1 MIQCRYHC
9 RYHLPRIIQIPG
21 RSGFY
26 LRVAVPRGKLRDAFG
41 TCDVVKK
48 IGNTRKEAEENIS
61 SAEIAIQQ
69 KFEEKLREEEAKKIN
84 KSLPKG
90 ISVEAIKYTNPKASS
105 KNIEKDLKDAGFSNA
120 AIEALMNFED
130 KESKNDTEI
139 LKTVPSP
146 CIANNSPRAKFEQ
159 FKADSNYLN
168 EPLQTEL
175 TNESDHFT
183 NDAVQL
189 LKFHGSYQQDDREH
203 RKKGGTGKD
212 WQMMLR
218 LRNPA
223 GYVPGPLF
231 VALDDLSD
239 RLGNKTLRATTRQ
252 CFQMHGIKKESL
264 KEVIGTIVKSMGSTL
279 AACGDINRNVMAPAA
294 PFDKGSYPA
303 ARKLANDIADVLS
316 PKEAE
321 VTYLDLWV
329 NGELKYA
336 IKPSSEVKKSRD
348 KQLSPGVFSGDK
360 KEPLYGSTYLPRKFK
375 CATTVPGDNSVDI
388 LTHDIGLVTF
398 TNKKGVLEGCNV
410 YVGGGMGR
418 THNLDTTFARI
429 ADPLGFVEGKHV
441 LELVQ
446 SILALQRDYGD
457 RKTRRHSRLK
467 YVLHDMGI
475 DWFKKQLLSKYF
487 TKNIANLRY
496 EGKTKLEDYLGW
508 HQQSEKLCFVGLP
521 LLSGRLSGKT
531 KKELRKLI
539 EKYALDVRLTPN
551 QDLLL
556 CNIGNYQKASVHNAL
571 VNIGFSDPG
580 RPKPLARHAMA
591 CPALPLCGLA
601 MTEAERF
608 LPELLGRISNQL
620 ESLDINKS
628 ILIRVTGCPNGC
640 ARPYMAELALV
651 GSGLNQYQLWLGG
664 STNLKRLAKPYLQK
678 MPINELEKTLEPL
691 FLSWKNTGTS
701 SSLGDH
707 VTKLGNDSVMSLL
720 TSNAA
725 P

>member
-1 MIQCRYHC
+1 M
-9 RYHLPRIIQIPG
+9 PKIIEIPG

-48 IGNTRKEAEENIS
+48 IGNTKEEAEENIS

-69 KFEEKLREEEAKKIN
+69 KFDEKLREEDAKQIN

-90 ISVEAIKYTNPKASS
+90 IRLEVIKNSNLKEPP
-105 KNIEKDLKDAGFSNA
+105 KNIAKDLKDAGFSNA
-120 AIEALMNFED
+120 AIEALMNFDE
-130 KESKNDTEI
+130 KESNNVEEI
-139 LKTVPSP
+139 EQTVPSP

-168 EPLQTEL
+168 EPLHSEL
-175 TNESDHFT
+175 SNDTDHFT

-203 RKKGGTGKD
+203 RKRGGTGKD

-231 VALDDLSD
+231 VALDELSD
-239 RLGNKTLRATTRQ
+239 RLGNQTLRATTRQ
-252 CFQMHGIKKESL
+252 CFQMHGIKKRNI

-279 AACGDINRNVMAPAA
+279 AACGDVNRNVMAPAA
-294 PFDKGSYPA
+294 PYEQGSYPA

-316 PKEAE
+316 PQKAE
-321 VTYLDLWV
+321 KTYIDLWV
-329 NGELKYA
+329 DGEMKYA
-336 IKPSSEVKKSRD
+336 IKPSSEVKKNR
-348 KQLSPGVFSGDK
+348 KLQLKPGVFSGDK
-360 KEPLYGSTYLPRKFK
+360 KEPLYGATYLPRKFK

-429 ADPLGFVEGKHV
+429 ADPIGYVEGEHI

-467 YVLHDMGI
+467 YVLHDMGV
-475 DWFKKQLLSKYF
+475 DWFKKQLTTKYF
-487 TKNIANLRY
+487 TRQIENLKH
-496 EGKTKLEDYLGW
+496 EGDTILEDYLGW
-508 HQQSEKLCFVGLP
+508 HQQSEKLWFVGLP
-521 LLSGRLSGKT
+521 LLSGRLTGRV
-531 KKELRKLI
+531 KKELRNI
-539 EKYALDVRLTPN
+539 VEKFALDVRLTPN

-556 CNIGNYQKASVHNAL
+556 CNIGNYQKASVKRAL
-571 VNIGFSDPG
+571 INIGFINPG
-580 RPKPLARHAMA
+580 APDPLARNAMA

-608 LPELLGRISNQL
+608 LPELLERINNQL
-620 ESLDINKS
+620 KILEINKP

-664 STNLKRLAKPYLQK
+664 STNLKRLATPYLQK
-678 MPINELEKTLEPL
+678 MPIDDLEKTLEPL
-691 FLSWKNTGTS
+691 FLSWKDTGVS

-707 VTKLGNDSVMSLL
+707 VTKLGSESVMSLL
-720 TSNAA
+720 TSSAA

>member
-1 MIQCRYHC
+1 M
-9 RYHLPRIIQIPG
+9 PKIIKIPG

-26 LRVAVPRGKLRDAFG
+26 LRVAVPRGKLRDACG

-48 IGNTRKEAEENIS
+48 IGNTRKEAEDNIN

-69 KFEEKLREEEAKKIN
+69 KFDEKLREEETKNIN
-84 KSLPKG
+84 NSLPSG
-90 ISVEAIKYTNPKASS
+90 IKVEAIENTNLKESAG
-105 KNIEKDLKDAGFSNA
+105 KIEKDLKNAGFSNA
-120 AIEALMNFED
+120 AIEALLNFE
-130 KESKNDTEI
+130 ENAIENDEVT
-139 LKTVPSP
+139 KQKVPSP
-146 CIANNSPRAKFEQ
+146 CIANNSPRSKFEQ

-168 EPLQTEL
+168 EPLQSEL
-175 TNESDHFT
+175 RNESDHFT

-223 GYVPGPLF
+223 GFVPGPLF
-231 VALDDLSD
+231 IALDDLSEQ
-239 RLGNKTLRATTRQ
+239 LGNKTLRATTRQ
-252 CFQMHGIKKESL
+252 CFQMHGIKKRNI

-279 AACGDINRNVMAPAA
+279 AACGDVNRNVMAPAA
-294 PFDKGSYPA
+294 PFETGSYPA
-303 ARKLANDIADVLS
+303 ARKLAHEIADVLS
-316 PKEAE
+316 PKKAE
-321 VTYLDLWV
+321 KTYIDLWV
-329 NGELKYA
+329 NGEKKYA
-336 IKPSSEVKKSRD
+336 IKPSLEVKKNRK
-348 KQLSPGVFSGDK
+348 KQLNPGVFSGDHN
-360 KEPLYGSTYLPRKFK
+360 EPLYGSTYLPRKFK
-375 CATTVPGDNSVDI
+375 CATTVPGDNSVDL

-398 TNKKGVLEGCNV
+398 TNKKGGLLGCNV

-418 THNLDTTFARI
+418 THNLDTTFARL
-429 ADPLGFVEGKHV
+429 ADPIGFVEGKYI

-467 YVLHDMGI
+467 YVLHDMGVE
-475 DWFKKQLLSKYF
+475 WFKKQLTTKYF
-487 TKNIANLRY
+487 TKSIQKLKN
-496 EGKTKLEDYLGW
+496 EGKSKLQDYLGW
-508 HQQSEKLCFVGLP
+508 HRQSKGLWFVGLP
-521 LLSGRLSGKT
+521 LLSGRLHGQI
-531 KKELRKLI
+531 KKELRKI
-539 EKYALDVRLTPN
+539 VEKYALDVHLTPN

-556 CNIGNYQKASVHNAL
+556 CNIGNYQRNSINNDLKK
-571 VNIGFSDPG
+571 IGFIDPKN
-580 RPKPLARHAMA
+580 PEPLAKHALA

-608 LPELLGRISNQL
+608 LPELLERIKNLLKVL
-620 ESLDINKS
+620 EINKS

-678 MPINELEKTLEPL
+678 MSINELERTLEPL
-691 FLSWKNTGTS
+691 FLNWKETGRS

-707 VTKLGNDSVMSLL
+707 VTKIGDDNVMSLL
-720 TSNAA
+720 TSSVA

>member
-1 MIQCRYHC
+1 M
-9 RYHLPRIIQIPG
+9 PKIIQIPG

-26 LRVAVPRGKLRDAFG
+26 LRVAVPRGRLRDAFG

-48 IGNTRKEAEENIS
+48 IGNTKEEAVENIGK
-61 SAEIAIQQ
+61 AETAIQQ
-69 KFEEKLREEEAKKIN
+69 RFEEKLREEEAKQIN
-84 KSLPKG
+84 KSLPEG
-90 ISVEAIKYTNPKASS
+90 IRLEAIKNSS
-105 KNIEKDLKDAGFSNA
+105 SNEPQKNIKKDLKEAGFSNA
-120 AIEALMNFED
+120 AIEALMNFE
-130 KESKNDTEI
+130 ENGIKNDEEI
-139 LKTVPSP
+139 EKTVPSP

-168 EPLQTEL
+168 EPLQSEL
-175 TNESDHFT
+175 LNESDHFS

-203 RKKGGTGKD
+203 RKRGGIGKD

-223 GYVPGPLF
+223 GFVPGPLF

-239 RLGNKTLRATTRQ
+239 RLGNKTLRVTTRQ
-252 CFQMHGIKKESL
+252 CFQMHGIKKGNI

-279 AACGDINRNVMAPAA
+279 AACGDVNRNVMAPAA
-294 PFDKGSYPA
+294 PYEKGAYPA

-316 PKEAE
+316 PQKAE
-321 VTYLDLWV
+321 KTYIDLWV
-329 NGELKYA
+329 DGQMKYA
-336 IKPSSEVKKSRD
+336 IKPSSEVKNKR
-348 KQLSPGVFSGDK
+348 KLQRNPGVFSGDK
-360 KEPLYGSTYLPRKFK
+360 NEPLYGSTYLPRKFK

-398 TNKKGVLEGCNV
+398 TNSKGVLEGCNV

-418 THNLDTTFARI
+418 THNLDTTFARV
-429 ADPLGFVEGKHV
+429 ADPIGFVEGKYI

-467 YVLHDMGI
+467 YVLHDMGV
-475 DWFKKQLLSKYF
+475 DWFKKQLTTKYF
-487 TKNIANLRY
+487 TKHIGNLRN
-496 EGKTKLEDYLGW
+496 EGDTVLEDYLGW
-508 HQQSEKLCFVGLP
+508 HKQSDKLWFVGLP
-521 LLSGRLSGKT
+521 LLSGRLSGAI
-531 KKELRKLI
+531 KKELRNI
-539 EKYALDVRLTPN
+539 VEKYALDVRLTPN

-556 CNIGNYQKASVHNAL
+556 CNIGNYQKVSVNNSL
-571 VNIGFSDPG
+571 IKIGFSNPESPDPI
-580 RPKPLARHAMA
+580 ARHAMA

-608 LPELLGRISNQL
+608 LPELLERISNQL
-620 ESLDINKS
+620 KRLEINKS
-628 ILIRVTGCPNGC
+628 ILVRVTGCPNGC

-664 STNLKRLAKPYLQK
+664 STNLQRLATPYLQK
-678 MPINELEKTLEPL
+678 MPIDELEKTLEPL
-691 FLSWKNTGTS
+691 FLSWKETEIS
-701 SSLGDH
+701 LSLGDY
-707 VTKLGNDSVMSLL
+707 VTKLGSESVMSLL
-720 TSNAA
+720 TSCEA

>member
-1 MIQCRYHC
+1 MIHC
-9 RYHLPRIIQIPG
+9 WYLCWYHLPRIIEIPG

-41 TCDVVKK
+41 TCDVIKK
-48 IGNTRKEAEENIS
+48 IGNTRKEAEDNLI
-61 SAEIAIQQ
+61 SAEKAIQQ
-69 KFEEKLREEEAKKIN
+69 KFDEKLREEEAKKIN
-84 KSLPKG
+84 KSLPRG
-90 ISVEAIKYTNPKASS
+90 IRVEAIKGTTVKESS
-105 KNIEKDLKDAGFSNA
+105 KNIEKDLKDAGFSNG
-120 AIEALMNFED
+120 AIEALMNF
-130 KESKNDTEI
+130 KERGITNGAEI
-139 LKTVPSP
+139 EKTIPSP

-168 EPLQTEL
+168 EPLQSEL
-175 TNESDHFT
+175 INESDHFT

-203 RKKGGTGKD
+203 KKRGGTGKD

-223 GYVPGPLF
+223 GHVPGPLF
-231 VALDDLSD
+231 VSLDDLSD
-239 RLGNKTLRATTRQ
+239 RLGNQTLRATTRQ
-252 CFQMHGIKKESL
+252 CFQMHGIKKENL

-294 PFDKGSYPA
+294 PYENGSYQA

-316 PKEAE
+316 PKKAE
-321 VTYLDLWV
+321 ITYLDLWV

-336 IKPSSEVKKSRD
+336 IKPSPEVQRSRE
-348 KQLSPGVFSGDK
+348 KQLNPGVFSGDK

-429 ADPLGFVEGKHV
+429 ADPIGYVEGKDV

-467 YVLHDMGI
+467 YVLHDMGVE
-475 DWFKKQLLSKYF
+475 WFKKQLKRKYF
-487 TKNIANLRY
+487 TKRIEKLKH
-496 EGKTKLEDYLGW
+496 EGETILEDYLGW
-508 HQQSEKLCFVGLP
+508 HKQSKKLWFVGLP
-521 LLSGRLSGKT
+521 LLSGRLTGKV
-531 KKELRKLI
+531 KKELRNI
-539 EKYALDVRLTPN
+539 VEKYALDVRLTPN

-556 CNIGNYQKASVHNAL
+556 CNIGNYQRTSVKNDLA
-571 VNIGFSDPG
+571 NIGFSDPG
-580 RPKPLARHAMA
+580 SPEPLARHAMA

-608 LPELLGRISNQL
+608 LPELLDRINNQL
-620 ESLDINKS
+620 HRLEINKS

-678 MPINELEKTLEPL
+678 MPLNELEKTLEPL
-691 FLSWKNTGTS
+691 LLSWKSTDKYL
-701 SSLGDH
+701 SLGDH
-707 VTKLGNDSVMSLL
+707 VMQLGDENVMSLL
-720 TSNAA
+720 TSSTA

>member
-1 MIQCRYHC
+1 MAK
-9 RYHLPRIIQIPG
+9 IIQIPG

-48 IGNTRKEAEENIS
+48 IGNTKEEAEVNIS
-61 SAEIAIQQ
+61 SAETAIQQ
-69 KFEEKLREEEAKKIN
+69 KFDEKLREEEAKHIN

-90 ISVEAIKYTNPKASS
+90 LKIEAIKDKTSKESS
-105 KNIEKDLKDAGFSNA
+105 KNIERDLKDAGFSNA
-120 AIEALMNFED
+120 AIEALMNFDEN
-130 KESKNDTEI
+130 EGKNIEEI
-139 LKTVPSP
+139 EKTVPSP

-159 FKADSNYLN
+159 FKADSNYLK
-168 EPLQTEL
+168 EPLQSEL
-175 TNESDHFT
+175 LNDSDHFS

-223 GYVPGPLF
+223 GFVPGPLF
-231 VALDDLSD
+231 IALDDLSD

-252 CFQMHGIKKESL
+252 CFQMHGIKKANI

-279 AACGDINRNVMAPAA
+279 AACGDVNRNVMAPAA
-294 PFDKGSYPA
+294 PYENGSYPA

-316 PKEAE
+316 PQTGEK
-321 VTYLDLWV
+321 TYMDLWV
-329 NGELKYA
+329 DGQMKYA
-336 IKPSSEVKKSRD
+336 IKPSNEVKNKR
-348 KQLSPGVFSGDK
+348 KLQRNPGVFSGDK
-360 KEPLYGSTYLPRKFK
+360 NEPLYGATYLPRKFK

-398 TNKKGVLEGCNV
+398 TNSKGVLQGCNV

-418 THNLDTTFARI
+418 THNLDITFARI
-429 ADPLGFVEGKHV
+429 ADPIGYVEGKYI

-467 YVLHDMGI
+467 YVLHDMGV
-475 DWFKKQLLSKYF
+475 DWFKQQLTKKYF
-487 TKNIANLRY
+487 TKRIGTLRD
-496 EGKTKLEDYLGW
+496 EGDTILEDYLGW
-508 HQQSEKLCFVGLP
+508 HKQSEKLWFVGLP
-521 LLSGRLSGKT
+521 LLSGRLAGET
-531 KKELRKLI
+531 KKELRNI
-539 EKYALDVRLTPN
+539 VEKYGLDVRLTPN

-556 CNIGNYQKASVHNAL
+556 CNIGNYQKVSVKNAL
-571 VNIGFSDPG
+571 INIGFKNPG
-580 RPKPLARHAMA
+580 SPNPIARHAMA

-608 LPELLGRISNQL
+608 LPELLERINNQL
-620 ESLDINKS
+620 RRLEISKS
-628 ILIRVTGCPNGC
+628 ILVRVTGCPNGC

-664 STNLKRLAKPYLQK
+664 STNLRRLATPYLQK
-678 MPINELEKTLEPL
+678 MPINDLEMTLEPL
-691 FLSWKNTGTS
+691 FLSWKNTGIS
-701 SSLGDH
+701 LSLGDH
-707 VTKLGNDSVMSLL
+707 VTKLGSESVMSLL
-720 TSNAA
+720 TSSAA

>member
-1 MIQCRYHC
+1 M
-9 RYHLPRIIQIPG
+9 PKIIKIPG

-48 IGNTRKEAEENIS
+48 IGNTKEEAEENIS

-69 KFEEKLREEEAKKIN
+69 KFDEKLREEEAKQIN
-84 KSLPKG
+84 KSLPRE
-90 ISVEAIKYTNPKASS
+90 IRLEAIKNSNSNESP

-120 AIEALMNFED
+120 AIEALMNFDE
-130 KESKNDTEI
+130 NEI
-139 LKTVPSP
+139 TNMEQIEQTVPSP

-168 EPLQTEL
+168 EPLQSEL
-175 TNESDHFT
+175 LNDSDHFT

-203 RKKGGTGKD
+203 RKRGGTGKD

-231 VALDDLSD
+231 VALDELSD
-239 RLGNKTLRATTRQ
+239 QLGNQTLRATTRQ
-252 CFQMHGIKKESL
+252 CFQMHGIKKGNI

-279 AACGDINRNVMAPAA
+279 AACGDVNRNVMAPAA
-294 PFDKGSYPA
+294 PYEKGSYPA
-303 ARKLANDIADVLS
+303 ARKLANDIADILS
-316 PKEAE
+316 PKKAE
-321 VTYLDLWV
+321 KTYIDLWV
-329 NGELKYA
+329 DGEMKYA
-336 IKPSSEVKKSRD
+336 IKPSSEVKKNR
-348 KQLSPGVFSGDK
+348 KLQLKPGVFSGDK
-360 KEPLYGSTYLPRKFK
+360 KEPLYGATYLPRKFK

-398 TNKKGVLEGCNV
+398 TTKKGVLEGCNV

-429 ADPLGFVEGKHV
+429 ADPIGYVEGEYI

-467 YVLHDMGI
+467 YVLHDMGV
-475 DWFKKQLLSKYF
+475 DWFKKQLTTKYF
-487 TKNIANLRY
+487 RRQIENLKH
-496 EGKTKLEDYLGW
+496 EGDTILEDYLGW
-508 HQQSEKLCFVGLP
+508 HQQSEKLWFVGLP
-521 LLSGRLSGKT
+521 LLSGRLTGGV
-531 KKELRKLI
+531 KKELRNI
-539 EKYALDVRLTPN
+539 VEKYALDVRLTPN

-556 CNIGNYQKASVHNAL
+556 CNIGNYQKASVKKDLIN
-571 VNIGFSDPG
+571 VGFINPG
-580 RPKPLARHAMA
+580 TPNPLARHAMA

-608 LPELLGRISNQL
+608 LPELLERINNQL
-620 ESLDINKS
+620 KILDINKS

-664 STNLKRLAKPYLQK
+664 STNLKRLATPYLQK
-678 MPINELEKTLEPL
+678 MPIDELEKTLEPL
-691 FLSWKNTGTS
+691 FLSWKDTGTS

-707 VTKLGNDSVMSLL
+707 VTKLGSENVMSLL
-720 TSNAA
+720 TSSAA

>member
-1 MIQCRYHC
+1 MLVP
-9 RYHLPRIIQIPG
+9 LPKIIQIPG

-48 IGNTRKEAEENIS
+48 IGNTKEEAEENIS

-69 KFEEKLREEEAKKIN
+69 KFDEKLREEEAKQIN
-84 KSLPKG
+84 RSLPKG
-90 ISVEAIKYTNPKASS
+90 IRLEAIKNSNSNESP

-120 AIEALMNFED
+120 AIEALMNFEENGSTN
-130 KESKNDTEI
+130 KEEI
-139 LKTVPSP
+139 EKTVPSP

-168 EPLQTEL
+168 EPLQSEL
-175 TNESDHFT
+175 SNDSDHFT

-223 GYVPGPLF
+223 GLVPGALF

-252 CFQMHGIKKESL
+252 CFQMHGIKKGNI

-279 AACGDINRNVMAPAA
+279 AACGDVNRNVMAPAA
-294 PFDKGSYPA
+294 PFEKGSYPA
-303 ARKLANDIADVLS
+303 ARKLASDIADVLS
-316 PKEAE
+316 PLKAE
-321 VTYLDLWV
+321 KTYIDLWV
-329 NGELKYA
+329 DGEMKYA
-336 IKPSSEVKKSRD
+336 IKPTSEVKKTRNL
-348 KQLSPGVFSGDK
+348 QLNPGVYSGDK
-360 KEPLYGSTYLPRKFK
+360 NEPLYGATYLPRKFK

-398 TNKKGVLEGCNV
+398 TNKKGDLEGCNV

-429 ADPLGFVEGKHV
+429 ADPIGFVEGEYI

-467 YVLHDMGI
+467 YVLHDMGVN
-475 DWFKKQLLSKYF
+475 WFKKQLTTKYF
-487 TKNIANLRY
+487 TKEIGALRN
-496 EGKTKLEDYLGW
+496 EGNTRLEDYLGW
-508 HQQSEKLCFVGLP
+508 HQQSQKLWFVGLP
-521 LLSGRLSGKT
+521 LLSGRLTGEI
-531 KKELRKLI
+531 KKELRNI
-539 EKYALDVRLTPN
+539 VEKFALDIRLTPN

-556 CNIGNYQKASVHNAL
+556 CNIGNYQKASVNNAL
-571 VNIGFSDPG
+571 INIGFNNPEK
-580 RPKPLARHAMA
+580 PEPLARHAMA

-608 LPELLGRISNQL
+608 LPDLLERINNQL
-620 ESLDINKS
+620 KRLEINKS

-664 STNLKRLAKPYLQK
+664 STNLQRLATPFLQK

-691 FLSWKNTGTS
+691 FLSWKDTGTS

-707 VTKLGNDSVMSLL
+707 VTNLGSESVMSLL
-720 TSNAA
+720 TSSAA

>member
-1 MIQCRYHC
+1 MIQCRYRC
-9 RYHLPRIIQIPG
+9 RYHLPKIIKIPG

-26 LRVAVPRGKLRDAFG
+26 LRVAVPRGILRDAFG

-61 SAEIAIQQ
+61 AAEISIQQ
-69 KFEEKLREEEAKKIN
+69 KFDEKLREEEANQIN
-84 KSLPKG
+84 ESLPKG
-90 ISVEAIKYTNPKASS
+90 IRLEAIKNSNSKESP

-120 AIEALMNFED
+120 AIEALMNFEED
-130 KESKNDTEI
+130 ESANVADIE
-139 LKTVPSP
+139 KTVPSP

-168 EPLQTEL
+168 EPLQSEL
-175 TNESDHFT
+175 KNESDHFT

-203 RKKGGTGKD
+203 RKRGGSGKD

-223 GYVPGPLF
+223 GFVPGPLF

-239 RLGNKTLRATTRQ
+239 RLGNQTLRATTRQ
-252 CFQMHGIKKESL
+252 CFQMHGIKKDNL
-264 KEVIGTIVKSMGSTL
+264 KEVIGTIVKSLGSTL

-294 PFDKGSYPA
+294 PYEKGSYPA
-303 ARKLANDIADVLS
+303 ARKLATDIADVLS
-316 PKEAE
+316 PNKAE
-321 VTYLDLWV
+321 LTYLDLWV
-329 NGELKYA
+329 DGELQYA
-336 IKPSSEVKKSRD
+336 IKPSHEVKKNRK
-348 KQLSPGVFSGDK
+348 KQLNPGVFSGDN

-429 ADPLGFVEGKHV
+429 ADPIGFVEGKDI

-446 SILALQRDYGD
+446 SILALQRDFGD

-467 YVLHDMGI
+467 YVLHDMGV
-475 DWFKKQLLSKYF
+475 DWFKKQLTSKYF
-487 TKNIANLRY
+487 TKRIDKLKH
-496 EGKTKLEDYLGW
+496 EGDTIIKDYLGW
-508 HQQSEKLCFVGLP
+508 HKQSKNLWFVGLP
-521 LLSGRLSGKT
+521 LLSGRLIGNA
-531 KKELRKLI
+531 KKELRNI
-539 EKYALDVRLTPN
+539 VEKYALDVRLTPN
-551 QDLLL
+551 QDILL
-556 CNIGNYQKASVHNAL
+556 CNIGTYQKASINNAL
-571 VNIGFSDPG
+571 NKIGFSNPG
-580 RPKPLARHAMA
+580 NPEPLARHAMA

-608 LPELLGRISNQL
+608 LPELLERINKQL
-620 ESLDINKS
+620 KNLKINKS

-664 STNLKRLAKPYLQK
+664 STNLRRLATPYLQK
-678 MPINELEKTLEPL
+678 MPLNELEKTLEPL
-691 FLSWKNTGTS
+691 FLSWKDSGKV
-701 SSLGDH
+701 SSLGDY
-707 VTKLGNDSVMSLL
+707 VTKLGNENVMSLL
-720 TSNAA
+720 TSHSA

>member
-1 MIQCRYHC
+1 
-9 RYHLPRIIQIPG
+9 
-21 RSGFY
+21 
-26 LRVAVPRGKLRDAFG
+26 VAVPRGKLRDAFG

-69 KFEEKLREEEAKKIN
+69 KFEEKLREEEAKRIN
-84 KSLPKG
+84 RSLPKG
-90 ISVEAIKYTNPKASS
+90 IKIEAIKNTKSNETP
-105 KNIEKDLKDAGFSNA
+105 KNIEKDLKDAGFSNG
-120 AIEALMNFED
+120 AIEALMNFEQ
-130 KESKNDTEI
+130 KESLNNTE
-139 LKTVPSP
+139 LKQTVPSP

-159 FKADSNYLN
+159 FKADSNYLS
-168 EPLQTEL
+168 EPLQSEL
-175 TNESDHFT
+175 VNESDHFS

-239 RLGNKTLRATTRQ
+239 RLGNQTLRATTRQ
-252 CFQMHGIKKESL
+252 CFQMHGIKKDNL

-294 PFDKGSYPA
+294 PYEKGSYPA

-316 PKEAE
+316 PKKAE
-321 VTYLDLWV
+321 ITYLDLWV
-329 NGELKYA
+329 DGELKYA
-336 IKPSSEVKKSRD
+336 IKPSSEVKKNRK
-348 KQLSPGVFSGDK
+348 KQLNNAVFSGDIN
-360 KEPLYGSTYLPRKFK
+360 EPLYGSTYLPRKFK

-398 TNKKGVLEGCNV
+398 TNKNGVLEGCNV

-429 ADPLGFVEGKHV
+429 ADPIGYVEGKDV

-467 YVLHDMGI
+467 YVLHDMGV
-475 DWFKKQLLSKYF
+475 DWFKKQLTDNYF
-487 TKNIANLRY
+487 TKKIDELKY
-496 EGKTKLEDYLGW
+496 EGETILEDYLGW
-508 HQQSEKLCFVGLP
+508 HKQSDKMWFVGLP
-521 LLSGRLSGKT
+521 LLSGRLIGT
-531 KKELRKLI
+531 VKKELRNI
-539 EKYALDVRLTPN
+539 VEKFALDVRLTPN

-556 CNIGNYQKASVHNAL
+556 CNIGNYQKASVYKAL
-571 VNIGFSDPG
+571 ANLGFSDPG
-580 RPKPLARHAMA
+580 NPDRLARHAMA

-608 LPELLGRISNQL
+608 LPDLLNRIDNQL
-620 ESLDINKS
+620 KSLNINKS

-664 STNLKRLAKPYLQK
+664 STNLKRLATPYLQK
-678 MPINELEKTLEPL
+678 MPLNELEKTLEPL
-691 FLSWKNTGTS
+691 FLSWRDTGTS
-701 SSLGDH
+701 TSLGDH
-707 VTKLGNDSVMSLL
+707 VTKLGNEKVMSLL
-720 TSNAA
+720 ESDSA

>member
-1 MIQCRYHC
+1 M
-9 RYHLPRIIQIPG
+9 PKIIEIPG

-48 IGNTRKEAEENIS
+48 IGNTKEEAEENIS

-69 KFEEKLREEEAKKIN
+69 KFDEKLREEEAKQIN
-84 KSLPKG
+84 KSLPRE
-90 ISVEAIKYTNPKASS
+90 IRLEAIKNSNSKESP

-120 AIEALMNFED
+120 AIDALMNFDE
-130 KESKNDTEI
+130 NEI
-139 LKTVPSP
+139 TNREQIEQTVPSP

-159 FKADSNYLN
+159 FKADSNYLK
-168 EPLQTEL
+168 EPLQSEL
-175 TNESDHFT
+175 SNDSDHFT

-231 VALDDLSD
+231 VALDELSD
-239 RLGNKTLRATTRQ
+239 RLGNQTLRATTRQ
-252 CFQMHGIKKESL
+252 CFQMHGIKKGNI

-279 AACGDINRNVMAPAA
+279 AACGDVNRNVMAPAA
-294 PFDKGSYPA
+294 PYEKGSYPA

-316 PKEAE
+316 PQKAE
-321 VTYLDLWV
+321 KTYIDLWV
-329 NGELKYA
+329 DGEMKYA
-336 IKPSSEVKKSRD
+336 IKPSSEVKKNR
-348 KQLSPGVFSGDK
+348 KLQLKSGVFSGDK
-360 KEPLYGSTYLPRKFK
+360 KEPLYGATYLPRKFK

-418 THNLDTTFARI
+418 THNLDTTFART
-429 ADPLGFVEGKHV
+429 ADPIGYVEGEYI

-467 YVLHDMGI
+467 YVLHDMGV
-475 DWFKKQLLSKYF
+475 DWFKNQLTTKYF
-487 TKNIANLRY
+487 RRQIENLKH
-496 EGKTKLEDYLGW
+496 EGDTILEDYLGW
-508 HQQSEKLCFVGLP
+508 HQQSEKLWFVGLP
-521 LLSGRLSGKT
+521 LLSGRLTGKV
-531 KKELRKLI
+531 KKELRNI
-539 EKYALDVRLTPN
+539 VEKYALDVRLTPN

-556 CNIGNYQKASVHNAL
+556 CNIGNYQKASVKKELIN
-571 VNIGFSDPG
+571 VGFINPG
-580 RPKPLARHAMA
+580 TPNPLARHAIA

-608 LPELLGRISNQL
+608 LPELLERINNQL
-620 ESLDINKS
+620 KILNINKS

-664 STNLKRLAKPYLQK
+664 STNLKRLATPYLQK
-678 MPINELEKTLEPL
+678 MPIDELEKTLEPL
-691 FLSWKNTGTS
+691 FLSWKDTGTS

-707 VTKLGNDSVMSLL
+707 VTKLGSENVMSLL
-720 TSNAA
+720 TSSAA

>member
-1 MIQCRYHC
+1 
-9 RYHLPRIIQIPG
+9 LPKIIEIPG

-48 IGNTRKEAEENIS
+48 IGNTKEEAEENIS

-69 KFEEKLREEEAKKIN
+69 KFDEKLREEDAKQIN

-90 ISVEAIKYTNPKASS
+90 IRLEAIKNSNLKEPP

-120 AIEALMNFED
+120 AIEALMNFDE
-130 KESKNDTEI
+130 KESTNIEEI
-139 LKTVPSP
+139 EQTVPSP

-168 EPLQTEL
+168 EPLHSEL
-175 TNESDHFT
+175 LNDTDHFT

-203 RKKGGTGKD
+203 RKRGGTGKD

-231 VALDDLSD
+231 VALDELSD
-239 RLGNKTLRATTRQ
+239 RLGNQTLRATTRQ
-252 CFQMHGIKKESL
+252 CFQMHGIKKGNI

-279 AACGDINRNVMAPAA
+279 AACGDVNRNVMAPAA
-294 PFDKGSYPA
+294 PYDQGSYPA

-316 PKEAE
+316 PQKAE
-321 VTYLDLWV
+321 KTYIDLWV
-329 NGELKYA
+329 DGEMKYA
-336 IKPSSEVKKSRD
+336 IKPSSEVKKNR
-348 KQLSPGVFSGDK
+348 KLQLKPGVFSGDK
-360 KEPLYGSTYLPRKFK
+360 KEPLYGATYLPRKFK

-429 ADPLGFVEGKHV
+429 ADPIGYVEGEHI

-467 YVLHDMGI
+467 YVLHDMGV
-475 DWFKKQLLSKYF
+475 DWFKKQLTSKYF
-487 TKNIANLRY
+487 TRQIENLKH
-496 EGKTKLEDYLGW
+496 EGDTILEDYLGW
-508 HQQSEKLCFVGLP
+508 HQQSEKLWFVGLP
-521 LLSGRLSGKT
+521 LLSGRLTGRV
-531 KKELRKLI
+531 KKELRNI
-539 EKYALDVRLTPN
+539 VEKFALDVRLTPN

-556 CNIGNYQKASVHNAL
+556 CNIGNYQKASVKRAL
-571 VNIGFSDPG
+571 INIGFINPG
-580 RPKPLARHAMA
+580 APDPLARNAMA

-608 LPELLGRISNQL
+608 LPELLERINNQL
-620 ESLDINKS
+620 KILEINKS

-664 STNLKRLAKPYLQK
+664 STNLKRLATPYLQK
-678 MPINELEKTLEPL
+678 MPIDDLEKTLEPL
-691 FLSWKNTGTS
+691 FLSWKDTGAS

-707 VTKLGNDSVMSLL
+707 VTKLGSESVMSLL
-720 TSNAA
+720 TSSAA

>member
-1 MIQCRYHC
+1 MSK
-9 RYHLPRIIQIPG
+9 IIKIPG

-48 IGNTRKEAEENIS
+48 IGNTKKEARENLS
-61 SAEIAIQQ
+61 TAEIAIQQ
-69 KFEEKLREEEAKKIN
+69 KFEEKLREEEAKNIN

-90 ISVEAIKYTNPKASS
+90 IRIEAIKNTHSKEAPKKI
-105 KNIEKDLKDAGFSNA
+105 KNDLKNAGFSNA
-120 AIEALMNFED
+120 AIEALMNYEEKEIAND
-130 KESKNDTEI
+130 KEIE
-139 LKTVPSP
+139 KTVPSP

-168 EPLQTEL
+168 EPLQSEL
-175 TNESDHFT
+175 INDSDHFT

-203 RKKGGTGKD
+203 RKRGGTGKD

-223 GYVPGPLF
+223 GFVPGPLF
-231 VALDDLSD
+231 IALDDLSD
-239 RLGNKTLRATTRQ
+239 RLGNQTLRATTRQ
-252 CFQMHGIKKESL
+252 CFQMHGIKKDNL

-294 PFDKGSYPA
+294 PYEKGSYPA

-316 PKEAE
+316 PKQAE
-321 VTYLDLWV
+321 KTYLDLWV
-329 NGELKYA
+329 DGELKYA
-336 IKPSSEVKKSRD
+336 IKPSSEVKRNRK
-348 KQLSPGVFSGDK
+348 KQLNPGVFSGDN

-429 ADPLGFVEGKHV
+429 ADPIGYVKGTDV

-475 DWFKKQLLSKYF
+475 DWFKNKLTKDYF
-487 TKNIANLRY
+487 TKKIDALKY
-496 EGKTKLEDYLGW
+496 EGETKLKDYLGW
-508 HQQSEKLCFVGLP
+508 HHQSDKLWFVGLP
-521 LLSGRLSGKT
+521 LLSGRLTGKV
-531 KKELRKLI
+531 KKELRNI
-539 EKYALDVRLTPN
+539 VEKYALDVRLTPN

-556 CNIGNYQKASVHNAL
+556 CNIGHYQKTSVNNAL
-571 VNIGFSDPG
+571 TNIGFSDPG
-580 RPKPLARHAMA
+580 DPEVLARHAMA

-608 LPELLGRISNQL
+608 LPDLLDRINNQL
-620 ESLDINKS
+620 KSLEINKS

-664 STNLKRLAKPYLQK
+664 STNLQRLATPYLQK

-691 FLSWKNTGTS
+691 LLSWKDTGTS

-707 VTKLGNDSVMSLL
+707 VTKLGSEMVTSLL
-720 TSNAA
+720 TSSAA

>member
-1 MIQCRYHC
+1 MSK
-9 RYHLPRIIQIPG
+9 IIKIPG

-48 IGNTRKEAEENIS
+48 IGNTKKEARENLS
-61 SAEIAIQQ
+61 TAEIAIQQ
-69 KFEEKLREEEAKKIN
+69 KFEEKLREEEAKNIN

-90 ISVEAIKYTNPKASS
+90 IRIEAIKNTHSKEAPKKI
-105 KNIEKDLKDAGFSNA
+105 KNDLKNAGFSNA
-120 AIEALMNFED
+120 AIEALMNYEEKEIAND
-130 KESKNDTEI
+130 KEIE
-139 LKTVPSP
+139 KTVPSP

-168 EPLQTEL
+168 EPLQSEL
-175 TNESDHFT
+175 INDSDHFT

-203 RKKGGTGKD
+203 RKRGGTGKD

-223 GYVPGPLF
+223 GFVPGPLF
-231 VALDDLSD
+231 IALDDLSD
-239 RLGNKTLRATTRQ
+239 RLGNQTLRATTRQ
-252 CFQMHGIKKESL
+252 CFQMHGIKKDNL

-294 PFDKGSYPA
+294 PYEKGSYPA

-316 PKEAE
+316 PKQAE
-321 VTYLDLWV
+321 KTYLDLWV
-329 NGELKYA
+329 DGELKYA
-336 IKPSSEVKKSRD
+336 IKPSSEVKRNRK
-348 KQLSPGVFSGDK
+348 KQLNPGVFSGDN

-429 ADPLGFVEGKHV
+429 ADPIGYVKGTDV

-475 DWFKKQLLSKYF
+475 DWFKNKLTKDYF
-487 TKNIANLRY
+487 TKKIDALKY
-496 EGKTKLEDYLGW
+496 EGETKLKDYLGW
-508 HQQSEKLCFVGLP
+508 HHQSDKLWFVGLP
-521 LLSGRLSGKT
+521 LLSGRLTGKV
-531 KKELRKLI
+531 KKELRNI
-539 EKYALDVRLTPN
+539 VEKYALDVRLTPN

-556 CNIGNYQKASVHNAL
+556 CNIGHYQKTSVNNAL
-571 VNIGFSDPG
+571 TNIGFSDPG
-580 RPKPLARHAMA
+580 EPEVLARHAMA

-608 LPELLGRISNQL
+608 LPELLDRINNQL
-620 ESLDINKS
+620 KSLEINKS

-664 STNLKRLAKPYLQK
+664 STNLQRLATPYLQK

-691 FLSWKNTGTS
+691 LLSWKDTGTS

-707 VTKLGNDSVMSLL
+707 VTKLGSEMVTSLL
-720 TSNAA
+720 TSSAA

>member
-1 MIQCRYHC
+1 MIQCRYRC
-9 RYHLPRIIQIPG
+9 RYHLSKIIEIPG

-48 IGNTRKEAEENIS
+48 IGNTKQEAEENITA
-61 SAEIAIQQ
+61 AEIAIQQ
-69 KFEEKLREEEAKKIN
+69 KFDEKLREEETKKIN
-84 KSLPKG
+84 ESLPQG
-90 ISVEAIKYTNPKASS
+90 LRVEAIKKPGFKESPKQ
-105 KNIEKDLKDAGFSNA
+105 IEKDLKDAGFSHA
-120 AIEALMNFED
+120 AIEALMNFEE
-130 KESKNDTEI
+130 KEPLSDDGIE
-139 LKTVPSP
+139 KTVPSP

-168 EPLQTEL
+168 EPLESEL
-175 TNESDHFT
+175 KNEIDHFT

-203 RKKGGTGKD
+203 RKRGGSGKD

-223 GYVPGPLF
+223 GFVPGQLF
-231 VALDDLSD
+231 IALDDLSD
-239 RLGNKTLRATTRQ
+239 RLGNQTLRATTRQ
-252 CFQMHGIKKESL
+252 CFQMHGIKKKNL

-294 PFDKGSYPA
+294 PYEKGSYPA
-303 ARKLANDIADVLS
+303 ARKLANDIADVLA
-316 PKEAE
+316 PKKAE
-321 VTYLDLWV
+321 ITYLDLWV
-329 NGELKYA
+329 NGEIKYV
-336 IKPSSEVKKSRD
+336 IKPSKEVTRSRKK
-348 KQLSPGVFSGDK
+348 QFCPGIFSGDN

-398 TNKKGVLEGCNV
+398 TNRRGDLEGCNV

-429 ADPLGFVEGKHV
+429 ADPIGFVEGEDV

-467 YVLHDMGI
+467 YVLHDMGV
-475 DWFKKQLLSKYF
+475 DWFKQQLTTKYF
-487 TKNIANLRY
+487 TKKIEKPRY
-496 EGKTKLEDYLGW
+496 EGETTLEDYLGW
-508 HQQSEKLCFVGLP
+508 HKQSDKLWFVGIP
-521 LLSGRLSGKT
+521 LLSGRLTGKV
-531 KKELRKLI
+531 KKGLRNI
-539 EKYALDVRLTPN
+539 VEKYALDVRLTPN

-556 CNIGNYQKASVHNAL
+556 CNIGNYQKASINDAL
-571 VNIGFSDPG
+571 INIGVSDPG
-580 RPKPLARHAMA
+580 QPDPLARHAMA

-608 LPELLGRISNQL
+608 LPELLDRINNQL
-620 ESLDINKS
+620 KRLEIKKS

-664 STNLKRLAKPYLQK
+664 STNLKRLATPYLQK
-678 MPINELEKTLEPL
+678 MPLSELEKTLEPL
-691 FLSWKNTGTS
+691 LISWKDTGTT

-707 VTKLGNDSVMSLL
+707 VTKLGDENVMSLL

>member
-1 MIQCRYHC
+1 M
-9 RYHLPRIIQIPG
+9 PKIIEIPG

-48 IGNTRKEAEENIS
+48 IGNTKEEAEENIS

-69 KFEEKLREEEAKKIN
+69 KFDEKLREEDAKQIN

-90 ISVEAIKYTNPKASS
+90 IRLEAIKNSNSKEPP

-120 AIEALMNFED
+120 AIEALMNFDE
-130 KESKNDTEI
+130 KGSTNIEEI
-139 LKTVPSP
+139 EQTVPSP

-168 EPLQTEL
+168 EPLHSEL
-175 TNESDHFT
+175 LNDTDHFT

-203 RKKGGTGKD
+203 RKRGGTGKD

-231 VALDDLSD
+231 VALDELSD
-239 RLGNKTLRATTRQ
+239 RLGNQTLRATTRQ
-252 CFQMHGIKKESL
+252 CFQMHGIKKGNI

-279 AACGDINRNVMAPAA
+279 AACGDVNRNVMAPAA
-294 PFDKGSYPA
+294 PYEQGSYPA

-316 PKEAE
+316 PQKAE
-321 VTYLDLWV
+321 KTYIDLWV
-329 NGELKYA
+329 DGEMKYA
-336 IKPSSEVKKSRD
+336 IKPSSEVKKNR
-348 KQLSPGVFSGDK
+348 KLQLKPGVFSGDK
-360 KEPLYGSTYLPRKFK
+360 KEPLYGATYLPRKFK

-429 ADPLGFVEGKHV
+429 ADPIGYVEGEHI

-467 YVLHDMGI
+467 YVLHDMGV
-475 DWFKKQLLSKYF
+475 DWFKKQLTTKYF
-487 TKNIANLRY
+487 TRQIENLKH
-496 EGKTKLEDYLGW
+496 EGDTILDDYLGW
-508 HQQSEKLCFVGLP
+508 HQQSEKLWFVGLP
-521 LLSGRLSGKT
+521 LLSGRLTGRV
-531 KKELRKLI
+531 KKELRNI
-539 EKYALDVRLTPN
+539 VEKYALDVRLTPN

-556 CNIGNYQKASVHNAL
+556 CNIGNYQKASVKRAL
-571 VNIGFSDPG
+571 INIGFINPG
-580 RPKPLARHAMA
+580 APDPLARNAMA

-608 LPELLGRISNQL
+608 LPELLERINNQL
-620 ESLDINKS
+620 KILEINKP

-664 STNLKRLAKPYLQK
+664 STNLKRLATPYLQK
-678 MPINELEKTLEPL
+678 MPIDDLEKTLEPL
-691 FLSWKNTGTS
+691 FLSWKDTGAS

-707 VTKLGNDSVMSLL
+707 VTKLGSESVMSLL
-720 TSNAA
+720 TSSAA

>member
-1 MIQCRYHC
+1 MIQCRYRC
-9 RYHLPRIIQIPG
+9 RYHLPKIIQIPG

-48 IGNTRKEAEENIS
+48 IGNTRKEAEKNIS

-69 KFEEKLREEEAKKIN
+69 KFDEKLKEEEAKNIN

-90 ISVEAIKYTNPKASS
+90 IRVEAIKNTNLEESP
-105 KNIEKDLKDAGFSNA
+105 KNIKKDLKNAGFSNA
-120 AIEALMNFED
+120 AIEALMNFEE
-130 KESKNDTEI
+130 KENTNDAEVE
-139 LKTVPSP
+139 KTVPSP
-146 CIANNSPRAKFEQ
+146 CIANKSPRAKFEQ

-168 EPLQTEL
+168 EPLQSEL
-175 TNESDHFT
+175 INTSDHFT

-223 GYVPGPLF
+223 GLVPGPLF
-231 VALDDLSD
+231 VALDELSD
-239 RLGNKTLRATTRQ
+239 RLGNQTLRATTRQ
-252 CFQMHGIKKESL
+252 CFQMHGIKKQNL

-294 PFDKGSYPA
+294 PYEKGSYPA

-316 PKEAE
+316 PKKAE
-321 VTYLDLWV
+321 ITYLDLWV
-329 NGELKYA
+329 DGALKYA
-336 IKPSSEVKKSRD
+336 IKPSSDVKKNRK
-348 KQLSPGVFSGDK
+348 KQLNPGIFSGDN

-398 TNKKGVLEGCNV
+398 TNRKGALEGCNV

-429 ADPLGFVEGKHV
+429 ADPIGYVEGEDI

-467 YVLHDMGI
+467 YVLHDMGV
-475 DWFKKQLLSKYF
+475 DWFKKQLMTKYF
-487 TKNIANLRY
+487 TKSIKKLKD
-496 EGKTKLEDYLGW
+496 EGETKLEDYLGW
-508 HQQSEKLCFVGLP
+508 HQQSDKLWFVGLP
-521 LLSGRLSGKT
+521 LLSGRLSGKV
-531 KKELRKLI
+531 KKELRI
-539 EKYALDVRLTPN
+539 IVEKYALDVRLTPN

-556 CNIGNYQKASVHNAL
+556 CNIGNYQKNSINNAL
-571 VNIGFSDPG
+571 IKIGFSDPG
-580 RPKPLARHAMA
+580 NPAPLARHAMA

-608 LPELLGRISNQL
+608 LPELLNRINNQL
-620 ESLDINKS
+620 KSLDINKS
-628 ILIRVTGCPNGC
+628 ILIRITGCPNGC

-664 STNLKRLAKPYLQK
+664 STTLKRLARPYLQK

-691 FLSWKNTGTS
+691 FLNWKDNKKS

-707 VTKLGNDSVMSLL
+707 VTKLGYESVMSLL
-720 TSNAA
+720 TSNVD

>member
-1 MIQCRYHC
+1 MIQCRYRC
-9 RYHLPRIIQIPG
+9 RYHLPKIIKIPG

-26 LRVAVPRGKLRDAFG
+26 LRMAVPRGLLRDAFG

-61 SAEIAIQQ
+61 SAEKSIQQ
-69 KFEEKLREEEAKKIN
+69 KFDEKLREEEAKIIN
-84 KSLPKG
+84 KSLPRDLK
-90 ISVEAIKYTNPKASS
+90 IEAIKSTELIESP

-120 AIEALMNFED
+120 AIEALMNYEE
-130 KESKNDTEI
+130 KEIANDAEI
-139 LKTVPSP
+139 EKTVPSP

-159 FKADSNYLN
+159 FKAESNYLN
-168 EPLQTEL
+168 EPLHSEL

-203 RKKGGTGKD
+203 RKRGGTGKD

-223 GYVPGPLF
+223 GFVPGPLF

-239 RLGNKTLRATTRQ
+239 RLGNQTLRATTRQ
-252 CFQMHGIKKESL
+252 CFQMHGIKKGNL
-264 KEVIGTIVKSMGSTL
+264 KKVIGTIVKSMGSTL

-294 PFDKGSYPA
+294 PYTKGSYPA
-303 ARKLANDIADVLS
+303 ARKLANDIADVLA

-321 VTYLDLWV
+321 ITYLDLWV
-329 NGELKYA
+329 DGEHKYA
-336 IKPSSEVKKSRD
+336 IKPSKEVKKGRE
-348 KQLSPGVFSGDK
+348 KQLNPGIFSGDK

-388 LTHDIGLVTF
+388 LTHDIGLVAF
-398 TNKKGVLEGCNV
+398 TNKEGVLEGCNV

-418 THNLDTTFARI
+418 THNLDTTFARV
-429 ADPLGFVEGKHV
+429 ADPIGFVEGKDV

-467 YVLHDMGI
+467 YVLNDMGV
-475 DWFKKQLLSKYF
+475 DWFKRQLTTKYF
-487 TKNIANLRY
+487 TKKLYTLRS
-496 EGKTKLEDYLGW
+496 EGETMLEDYLGW
-508 HQQSEKLCFVGLP
+508 HQQSDKLWFVGLP
-521 LLSGRLSGKT
+521 LLSGRLKGKV
-531 KKELRKLI
+531 KKEIRNI
-539 EKYALDVRLTPN
+539 VEKYALDVRLTPN

-556 CNIGNYQKASVHNAL
+556 CNVGNYQKASINNDL
-571 VNIGFSDPG
+571 IKIGFSDPG
-580 RPKPLARHAMA
+580 NPKPIARHAMA

-608 LPELLGRISNQL
+608 LPELLDRINNQL
-620 ESLDINKS
+620 KSLEINKS

-651 GSGLNQYQLWLGG
+651 GSGLNYYQLWLGG
-664 STNLKRLAKPYLQK
+664 STNLKRLATPYLQK

-691 FLSWKNTGTS
+691 FLSWKDTGKS

-707 VTKLGNDSVMSLL
+707 VTTLGEEKVMSLL